1 VNAPWRRLGFPAAQ
15 TTPIRRVDVTP
26 PSQSDEGF
34 WVLMAAGVVVL
45 GVIYT
50 IAFQIYG
57 TGSGAPAAQRV
68 LPFQVLFRDLPGA
81 EQRVF
86 REIQEGLI
94 EAMAARAATGAWPT
108 PEELA
113 ARGIPPFAR
122 DARDSSNLRWEL
134 RRDGLVVNYTGTSDG
149 AAEQPSFLLL
159 IQEPDPVSG
168 EKLSPRPIVDEEHQV
183 LPDAS
188 QTLLHVTIWK
198 KTGPPS
204 PGKVVLESPATA
216 GWTQIRVADPFEALE
231 KKP

>member
-1 VNAPWRRLGFPAAQ
+1 M
-15 TTPIRRVDVTP
+15 T
-26 PSQSDEGF
+26 
-34 WVLMAAGVVVL
+34 AGVVVL

-57 TGSGAPAAQRV
+57 TGGGAPAAQRV
-68 LPFQVLFRDLPGA
+68 LPFQVLFRDLPGP

-86 REIQEGLI
+86 REMQEGLI
-94 EAMAARAATGAWPT
+94 EAMAARAASGAWST

-113 ARGIPPFAR
+113 SRGIPPFAR
-122 DARDSSNLRWEL
+122 DARDGSNLRWEL
-134 RRDGLVVNYTGTSDG
+134 RRDGLVVNYIGAAEG

-168 EKLSPRPIVDEEHQV
+168 EKLGPKPIVDEEHQT
-183 LPDAS
+183 LPDAG

-198 KTGPPS
+198 KGGPPA
-204 PGKVVLESPATA
+204 PGPGVLESPATV